1 MNSVNFD
8 RMLFDYNSGKNSMLE
23 QINAED
29 SSDDSIA
36 SKRGKEAPLAQQ
48 K

>member
-8 RMLFDYNSGKNSMLE
+8 KMLCARSGENSMLE

-36 SKRGKEAPLAQQ
+36 SRRDKEPPVKQ
-48 K
+48 

>member
-1 MNSVNFD
+1 MNSVNLD

-36 SKRGKEAPLAQQ
+36 SKRGKEEPLTQ
-48 K
+48 KR